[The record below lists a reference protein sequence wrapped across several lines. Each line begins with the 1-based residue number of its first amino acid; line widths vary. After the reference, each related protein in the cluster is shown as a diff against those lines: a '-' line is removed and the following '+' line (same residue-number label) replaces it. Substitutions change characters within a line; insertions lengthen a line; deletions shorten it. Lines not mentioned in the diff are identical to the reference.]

1 MSKIPITEFDV
12 VYISYD
18 EPNAEENYADL
29 LDKCPW
35 AKRSHGV
42 WGSDAAHKAA
52 AALSETERF
61 VGIDADNIVD
71 PDFFSIEIDTNK
83 ISELD
88 VISWAGRNEVNSLV
102 YGNGGIKSWPVKVVE
117 QMRTHEA
124 APEDSPSSQVD
135 FCWDIHYIQMNNIY
149 SQVMNNASPY
159 QSFRA
164 GFREGVKMSLI
175 DGAPVS
181 RERLKHIH
189 RGNYNRLLIWCS
201 VGADTLNGLW
211 AVYGAR
217 LGCHMVN
224 VSRETWEWTNVRDFE
239 WITQFWKDNI
249 NDKFEG
255 GDDICAKTGYR
266 WNRQLLLSETKRLGL
281 ELRREI
287 DLEIADLDEVGSRF
301 FKATYVNPSRLGAM
315 VRESEVEQYI
325 GDPIDL
331 EG

>member
-1 MSKIPITEFDV
+1 MKIPITEFDV

-61 VGIDADNIVD
+61 IGIDADNIVD
-71 PDFFSIEIDTNK
+71 PDFFSIEINTDK
-83 ISELD
+83 ISEVD
-88 VISWAGRNEVNSLV
+88 VISWAGRNEVNGLV
-102 YGNGGIKSWPVKVVE
+102 YGNGGIKAWPVKVVE

-124 APEDSPSSQVD
+124 APESDSRAQVD
-135 FCWDIHYIQMNNIY
+135 FCWNIRYIQMNNIY

-181 RERLKHIH
+181 KEQLKHID
-189 RGNYNRLLIWCS
+189 RANYNRLLIWCT
-201 VGADTLNGLW
+201 VGADVINGLW
-211 AVYGAR
+211 AIYGSR

-224 VSRETWEWTNVRDFE
+224 ISRDTWDWTNVRDFE

-249 NDKFEG
+249 AEEFEG

-266 WNRQLLLSETKRLGL
+266 WNRQLLYAEIKRLGT

-287 DLEIADLDEVGSRF
+287 DLEIADLDEVGSKF

-315 VRESEVEQYI
+315 VREENVEQYI
-325 GDPIDL
+325 GEPVSL